1 MRLLFTSVNQI
12 TFRNIS
18 VLISG
23 SITNNK
29 IVSSITEHGG
39 GAQTTTYENMN
50 GAFNL
55 YGNINYG
62 FQLKNPKSNLNF
74 ISNVSLNRDVS
85 LINSVTNFTTSTRFG
100 EAINCT
106 MNLNEKLDLKFN
118 TTYNYNIAKYSIKA
132 DQNRDY

>member
-1 MRLLFTSVNQI
+1 
-12 TFRNIS
+12 
-18 VLISG
+18 
-23 SITNNK
+23 
-29 IVSSITEHGG
+29 
-39 GAQTTTYENMN
+39 MN